1 MKSKSK
7 LLAAALILLLLSS
20 HTIHAQSMGIS
31 NAAIT
36 PDPSSILEMR
46 TTNRGI
52 LIPRMTTAERDN
64 ISSPATGL
72 MLYNTITNRYD
83 FYNGS
88 AWVFWG
94 SAAYLSATSGET
106 LYTTSTED
114 VVITDM
120 TKTAVEAGTYSVL
133 FNGQVSIPE
142 TNYTTGF
149 SSAAAAADLD
159 IVYDEIMAVDLPVNV
174 IPAPFANVT
183 IAPGIYDSPAAVAIS
198 GTITLDGENS
208 ENPVF
213 IIKSNAAFN
222 TSAST
227 KIILKNGATAANV
240 FWIAKDAIGLGASTT
255 LKGTLFSKT
264 AAIAVGADC
273 AIVGRLF
280 TRAGAI
286 SFGPGGL
293 TIPEGESIV
302 DYRGLS
308 NFVIFTNSGGVG
320 NTSFSI
326 YTGDIGTNGG
336 AITGFAAAAA
346 IVNGTIFQS
355 GSTTL
360 VTPINHMAT
369 FSLYKNGVLIP
380 NSGRT
385 RTHLN
390 NPSDISLQG
399 LSTVG
404 VGDTIDVRWKIDEQP
419 SDGIEIS
426 VLNRILTLIKVGN

>member
-1 MKSKSK
+1 MKPQSTLLVV
-7 LLAAALILLLLSS
+7 LLALIMPHSS
-20 HTIHAQSMGIS
+20 NVMAQSMGIS

-46 TTNRGI
+46 TTDKGI

-72 MLYNTITNRYD
+72 MLYNTITNQYN

-88 AWVFWG
+88 AWVIWG
-94 SAAYLSATSGET
+94 STAYLSATYGET
-106 LYTTSTED
+106 LSTISTAD
-114 VVITDM
+114 VVIPDM
-120 TKTAVEAGTYSVL
+120 TKTALEAGTYSVH
-133 FNGQVSIPE
+133 FNGQLNIPAAD
-142 TNYTTGF
+142 YTTGF
-149 SSAAAAADLD
+149 SSADAAADLD
-159 IVYDEIMAVDLPVNV
+159 VVYDEIMAVVLPVYA

-183 IAPGIYDSPAAVAIS
+183 LTPGIYDSPAAVAIS
-198 GTITLDGENS
+198 GTITLDGQNS
-208 ENPVF
+208 ANPVF
-213 IIKSNAAFN
+213 IVKSNAAFN

-227 KIILKNGATAANV
+227 KVILKNGATAANV
-240 FWIAKDAIGLGASTT
+240 FWVAKDAIGLGASTK

-264 AAIAVGADC
+264 AAIAIGANCD
-273 AIVGRLF
+273 IEGRLF

-293 TIPEGESIV
+293 AIPEGQSII
-302 DYRGLS
+302 DFKGLS

-320 NTSFSI
+320 NTSFSF

-336 AITGFAAAAA
+336 AITGFSNASAM
-346 IVNGTIFQS
+346 VDGTIFES

-360 VTPINHMAT
+360 VTPVNHMAT

-380 NSGRT
+380 YSSRT
-385 RTHLN
+385 RTHEN

-399 LSTVG
+399 LSTIG

-419 SDGIEIS
+419 SDSISIS
-426 VLNRILTLIKVGN
+426 VLNRILTLNKVGN

>member
-1 MKSKSK
+1 MKSQ
-7 LLAAALILLLLSS
+7 LNFIAAALILLFCSS
-20 HTIHAQSMGIS
+20 NTIHAQSMGIS

-46 TTNRGI
+46 TTDKGI
-52 LIPRMTTAERDN
+52 LIPRMTTTERDN

-72 MLYNTITNRYD
+72 MLYNTITNQYN

-106 LYTTSTED
+106 LTTTSTSD

-120 TKTAVEAGTYSVL
+120 TKTALEAGTYSVF
-133 FNGQVSIPE
+133 FNGQVSIPAAE
-142 TNYTTGF
+142 YTTGF
-149 SSAAAAADLD
+149 SSADAAADLN
-159 IVYDEIMAVDLPVNV
+159 IVYDEIMAVDLTVYT

-183 IAPGIYDSPAAVAIS
+183 ITPGIYASPAAVAIS

-227 KIILKNGATAANV
+227 KIVLKNGATAANV
-240 FWIAKDAIGLGASTT
+240 YWVAKDAIGLGASTI
-255 LKGTLFSKT
+255 LEGTLFSKT
-264 AAIAVGADC
+264 AAIAVGANC
-273 AIVGRLF
+273 TITGRLF

-286 SFGPGGL
+286 SFGPGEL
-293 TIPEGESIV
+293 TIPEGESII
-302 DYRGLS
+302 DYKGLS

-346 IVNGTIFQS
+346 IVYGTIFQS

-360 VTPINHMAT
+360 VTPVNHMAT
-369 FSLYKNGVLIP
+369 FSLYKNDVLIP
-380 NSGRT
+380 YSGRS
-385 RTHLN
+385 RTHEN
-390 NPSDISLQG
+390 NPSDISLIG
-399 LSTVG
+399 ISTIDVN
-404 VGDTIDVRWKIDEQP
+404 DTIDVRWKIDEQP

>member
-1 MKSKSK
+1 MKSQ
-7 LLAAALILLLLSS
+7 LNPIAAALILLFCISN
-20 HTIHAQSMGIS
+20 TTHAQSMGIS

-46 TTNRGI
+46 TTDKGI
-52 LIPRMTTAERDN
+52 LIPRMTTAERDL
-64 ISSPATGL
+64 ISLPATGL
-72 MLYNTITNRYD
+72 MLYNTITNQYN

-106 LYTTSTED
+106 LSTTSTSD

-120 TKTAVEAGTYSVL
+120 TKTALEAGTYSVH
-133 FNGQVSIPE
+133 FNGQLNIPAAD
-142 TNYTTGF
+142 YTTGF

-159 IVYDEIMAVDLPVNV
+159 VVYDEIMAVDLPVNV

-183 IAPGIYDSPAAVAIS
+183 ITPGIYDSPAAVAIS

-293 TIPEGESIV
+293 TIPEGESII
-302 DYRGLS
+302 DYKGLS

-380 NSGRT
+380 NTPRT

-390 NPSDISLQG
+390 NPSDLSLQG

-426 VLNRILTLIKVGN
+426 VINRILTLIKVGN